1 MRQSTSMRLAEPNSF
16 EEQIESFEQEAQ
28 EKYDMAI
35 QNMQTVALSDGFNR
49 LLELSVIPTL
59 GRIGFDEQLCWS
71 LFEMTAPAWKLIGPV
86 SDNVELMYPFLMKNI
101 GEIRR
106 GIISDSR
113 KNSRARSI
121 LDEMNPQA
129 AYALINR
136 TMHPAKL
143 FEDFY
148 DISLS
153 WIILPRAYD
162 LLEKDHS
169 RYMLIYIKTLDKE
182 TESEFT
188 KILARIIIEFVG
200 NYSLKYIDDAQRR
213 DQTAEALFYGYAA
226 MFWKNLRNPPAG
238 LEDGL
243 VFESFFR
250 WSKMIQGR
258 FASTN
263 KDMAIATEK
272 MEEEKEKTFPV
283 YNAFGLA
290 HHNHYDVDRF
300 FVALRH
306 GIPGVESVV
315 RYFGIG
321 GPLLKNRTDGRLP
334 YVAVPKTLNVLF
346 RQIRKRYRFE
356 TPRTRKSIREF
367 LSRLESSYNLKRIKT
382 VFSGSEPSE
391 TLRFVGP
398 RVLSMIQDLT
408 ASIHI
413 RIPRLSGSRFN
424 VQG

>member
-1 MRQSTSMRLAEPNSF
+1 MRQSTSKRLAELNTF
-16 EEQIESFEQEAQ
+16 GEQIESFEQEAQ
-28 EKYDMAI
+28 EKYDMATE
-35 QNMQTVALSDGFNR
+35 NMQSVALSDGFNR
-49 LLELSVIPTL
+49 LLELRIIPTL

-86 SDNVELMYPFLMKNI
+86 GDDVELMYPILMKNI

-121 LDEMNPQA
+121 LDEMDPQA
-129 AYALINR
+129 TYALVNR

-143 FEDFY
+143 FEDLD

-169 RYMLIYIKTLDKE
+169 RYMLIYIKSLDKE

-200 NYSLKYIDDAQRR
+200 NYSLKYIDDAQLR
-213 DQTAEALFYGYAA
+213 DQTIDALFYGYTT
-226 MFWKNLRNPPAG
+226 MFWKNLRNPPGG

-243 VFESFFR
+243 VFENFFR
-250 WSKMIQGR
+250 WAKMIQGR

-263 KDMAIATEK
+263 RDMERTTER
-272 MEEEKEKTFPV
+272 MEEEKEKIFPV

-306 GIPGVESVV
+306 GIPGVESVI

-321 GPLLKNRTDGRLP
+321 GPLLRNRTDGRLP

-356 TPRTRKSIREF
+356 TPRTRNSIREF
-367 LSRLESSYNLKRIKT
+367 LSRLGSNYNLKRIKT
-382 VFSGSEPSE
+382 VFSGSEPAE

-408 ASIHI
+408 ASIHLTKKEAL
-413 RIPRLSGSRFN
+413 RIS
-424 VQG
+424 

>member
-1 MRQSTSMRLAEPNSF
+1 MRQSTSMRLSEPHQF
-16 EEQIESFEQEAQ
+16 DERIESFEQVAR
-28 EKYDMAI
+28 EKYYAAI
-35 QNMQTVALSDGFNR
+35 QNMQPVALSNKFNR
-49 LLELSVIPTL
+49 LLELSIIPTL

-71 LFEMTAPAWKLIGPV
+71 LFEMTAPAWKLVGPV
-86 SDNVELMYPFLMKNI
+86 GDNVELMYPVLDKNI
-101 GEIRR
+101 EEIRR
-106 GIISDSR
+106 GVISNYR

-121 LDEMNPQA
+121 LDKMDPQST
-129 AYALINR
+129 YSLINR

-169 RYMLIYIKTLDKE
+169 RYILIYIKSMDKE
-182 TESEFT
+182 TEAEFT
-188 KILARIIIEFVG
+188 NILSRIIIEFIG
-200 NYSLKYIDDAQRR
+200 NYSLKYINDDQHR
-213 DQTAEALFYGYAA
+213 DQTVDAFFYGYAA
-226 MFWKNLRNPPAG
+226 MFWKNLRNPPGG

-250 WSKMIQGR
+250 WVKMILGR

-263 KDMAIATEK
+263 RDMARTIER
-272 MEEEKEKTFPV
+272 MEKEKEKIFPD
-283 YNAFGLA
+283 YNTFGLA
-290 HHNHYDVDRF
+290 HHNHYDVERF

-306 GIPGVESVV
+306 GMPGVESIV

-321 GPLLKNRTDGRLP
+321 GPLLKDKTDGRLP
-334 YVAVPKTLNVLF
+334 YVAVPKTLNGLF
-346 RQIRKRYRFE
+346 RQIRKRYSVE
-356 TPRTRKSIREF
+356 TPRTRKSIREI
-367 LSRLESSYNLKRIKT
+367 LYRLRSNYNLKRIKV

-398 RVLSMIQDLT
+398 RVCSMIQDLA
-408 ASIHI
+408 ASIHLTQKEAL
-413 RIPRLSGSRFN
+413 RIS
-424 VQG
+424 

>member
-1 MRQSTSMRLAEPNSF
+1 MRQSTSKRLAELNTF
-16 EEQIESFEQEAQ
+16 GEQIESFGQEAQ
-28 EKYDMAI
+28 EKYYMATE
-35 QNMQTVALSDGFNR
+35 NMQSVTLSDGFNR
-49 LLELSVIPTL
+49 LLELRIIPTL

-86 SDNVELMYPFLMKNI
+86 GDDVELMYPILMKNI

-121 LDEMNPQA
+121 LDEMDPQA
-129 AYALINR
+129 TYALVNR

-143 FEDFY
+143 FEDLD

-169 RYMLIYIKTLDKE
+169 RYMLIYIKSLDKE

-200 NYSLKYIDDAQRR
+200 NYSLKYIDDAQLR
-213 DQTAEALFYGYAA
+213 DQTIDALFYGYTT
-226 MFWKNLRNPPAG
+226 MFWKNLRNPPGG

-243 VFESFFR
+243 VFENFFR
-250 WSKMIQGR
+250 WAKMIQGR

-263 KDMAIATEK
+263 RDMERTTER
-272 MEEEKEKTFPV
+272 MEEEKEKIFPV

-306 GIPGVESVV
+306 GIPGVESVI

-321 GPLLKNRTDGRLP
+321 GPLLRNRTDGRLP

-356 TPRTRKSIREF
+356 TPRTRNSIREF
-367 LSRLESSYNLKRIKT
+367 LSRLGSNYNLKRIKT
-382 VFSGSEPSE
+382 VFSGSEPAE

-408 ASIHI
+408 ASIHLTKKEAL
-413 RIPRLSGSRFN
+413 RIS
-424 VQG
+424 